1 MRRTGFEKA
10 QPYARLIRAPS
21 AVSIRLI
28 PAANSSGSAIMP
40 GNGTSW
46 VATPAART
54 SRLRMPIDPKK
65 RPGDGRADV
74 RARALKGG
82 NALVDGLGGQGQRC
96 GQREHDRRVT
106 EREEEP
112 HAERA
117 LSVLQELARRVV
129 DRGDVIDVK
138 GVTKPERVGER
149 TQASES
155 RMIAGVKPEQ
165 APPKEMQQQ
174 HPAAEGDHPAPLGAR
189 QPPTCGR
196 APHSPRA
203 GDPDPQRSE
212 IASVHSPL
220 RATLPLEPASG

>member
-1 MRRTGFEKA
+1 MRT
-10 QPYARLIRAPS
+10 
-21 AVSIRLI
+21 
-28 PAANSSGSAIMP
+28 
-40 GNGTSW
+40 TS
-46 VATPAART
+46 ART

-65 RPGDGRADV
+65 RPGDGRANV

-138 GVTKPERVGER
+138 GVTKPERVGRAHPGLREPDDRGSKTR
-149 TQASES
+149 TGPTQGDAA
-155 RMIAGVKPEQ
+155 AGPRRRRRS
-165 APPKEMQQQ
+165 PG
-174 HPAAEGDHPAPLGAR
+174 PAR
-189 QPPTCGR
+189 
-196 APHSPRA
+196 
-203 GDPDPQRSE
+203 RS
-212 IASVHSPL
+212 STSDL
-220 RATLPLEPASG
+220 RP